1 MRPEIKFTDK
11 QLLDIKESYLG
22 GESTVKIGKRYGT
35 SHQPILKALKKMGVE
50 RTPGKFNR
58 KYNLNENYFDVVD
71 TPNKAYILGLLYA
84 DGSNNI
90 SKSTISISLQEED
103 GYLLEA
109 IRNEI
114 QSDKP
119 LEYLDYSNKH
129 DYGYKY
135 KNQYRL
141 LLFSSH
147 MCNAL
152 NDIGMIQN
160 KSLKLEFPKLR
171 RNLYSHF
178 IRGYFDGDGSLCVR
192 HTKDGKFRS
201 LTTITSTE
209 GFCRCAQQIIKESV
223 NIPCGN
229 IYDASCKNG
238 ITRVLS
244 ISGRTQ
250 NQLFYEWLYKDADLY
265 LQRKR
270 DKVNDLYVA

>member
-1 MRPEIKFTDK
+1 MRQEIKFTEE
-11 QLLDIKESYLG
+11 QLLDIKQSYLA
-22 GESTVKIGKRYGT
+22 GESTVKIGQRYGT
-35 SHQPILKALKKMGVE
+35 SHQPILKALKRMNIE
-50 RTPGKFNR
+50 RTPSKFNR
-58 KYNLNENYFDVVD
+58 KYSLNETYFDIID
-71 TPNKAYILGLLYA
+71 NPNKAYILGLLYA

-109 IRNEI
+109 IRNEM

-129 DYGYKY
+129 DYGYNY

-147 MCNAL
+147 MCHTL
-152 NDIGMIQN
+152 NNLGMMPN
-160 KSLKLEFPKLR
+160 KSLKLEVPNLR
-171 RNLYSHF
+171 QDLYPHF

-192 HTKDGKFRS
+192 HTADGLFRS
-201 LTTITSTE
+201 ITTITSTE
-209 GFCRCAQQIIKESV
+209 KFCRKIQSIIKESID
-223 NIPCGN
+223 IPCGN

-238 ITRVLS
+238 ITRVLT
-244 ISGRTQ
+244 ISGRIQ
-250 NQLFYEWLYKDADLY
+250 NQKFHEWIYKDADLY

-270 DKVNDLYVA
+270 EKVNDLYVA